1 MKSQEWGIVTVLCVL
16 LVAVGV
22 VPSAAQTKEIQ
33 LRYANFLPA
42 TLVQSKIDQWFADEL
57 AKRSNGKIIMKIYW
71 AEALG
76 KAREIL
82 TMVSQGAVESGGTA
96 PGYFPAQIPFIAA
109 PNSLPLS
116 IENRQQA
123 QIIMHALWKEI
134 PAMQDEAKQNGV
146 YPLFWHALDSYYLVC
161 TSPIRTLADVKGKK
175 LRSWGEDIP
184 RAIQVAGGIPVTVFP
199 AELYESLQRGVLDC
213 AVYPLDAAVSIKL
226 HEVAKYVTLMNFG
239 AISGWP
245 QFYNLKLWESW
256 PEESK
261 KLFRE
266 IAEDAKKLEL
276 KWMQE
281 ADAKARETMKAA
293 GVEFIDFPDQ
303 KKFESMAPDFLQDWV
318 GKMEKLGKGADA
330 AKMAKRWRELRA
342 RYQ

>member
-1 MKSQEWGIVTVLCVL
+1 MKSRKRVAGTILGML
-16 LVAVGV
+16 LVGLLAS
-22 VPSAAQTKEIQ
+22 PSVAQVKEME

-42 TLVQSKIDQWFADEL
+42 TLVQSKVDQWFVDEL
-57 AKRSNGKIIMKIYW
+57 AKRSNGKVTMRISW
-71 AEALG
+71 AESLG

-82 TMVSQGAVESGGTA
+82 GLVSRGAVESGGTA

-116 IENRQQA
+116 IDNRRQA
-123 QIIMHALWKEI
+123 QIIMHTLWNEI
-134 PAMQDEAKQNGV
+134 PAMQEEARQNGF
-146 YPLFWHALDSYYLVC
+146 YPLFWHALDPYYLVC
-161 TSPIRTLADVKGKK
+161 RTPIRTLADLKGKK

-184 RAIQVAGGIPVTVFP
+184 RAIQTAGAVPVTVFP

-213 AVYPLDAAVSIKL
+213 AVYPLEAAASIKL

-256 PEESK
+256 PEETK
-261 KLFRE
+261 KLFRDV
-266 IAEDAKKLEL
+266 AEDAKKIEL
-276 KWMQE
+276 KWME
-281 ADAKARETMKAA
+281 EGDARARETMKAA
-293 GVEFIDFPDQ
+293 GVEFIDFPEQ
-303 KKFESMAPDFLQDWV
+303 KKFESMAPDFLQDWAAR
-318 GKMEKLGKGADA
+318 MEKSGKGAEA

-342 RYQ
+342 QHQ